1 MDNVLV
7 TGGAGFLGSHVVD
20 CLIDKYNV
28 IVLDDLSGGF
38 KENINPK
45 ARFICGSV
53 QDVDLVKK
61 LFKNYHFKNVF
72 HLAAYAAEGLS
83 HFIRNY
89 NYQNNLVGSVNIIN
103 NCVNFNVECLVFTSS
118 IAVYGSNQVPMIEQL
133 NPQPEDPYGISKYA
147 VELDLK
153 VARHLF
159 GLNYIIFRPHNI
171 YGERQNI
178 ADIYRNVIGIFMN
191 QIMQNKPLTVFGDGT
206 QTRAFTYVKDVA
218 PVIAKS
224 INYPKAF
231 GEVFN
236 IGADTPYSIN
246 ELISGVAKAMKR
258 EPIIDYLPAR
268 NEVLHAYASHT
279 KLKEYFPCQQNTP
292 FELGLEK
299 MATWALESGARKGT
313 AFQNIEIERNMPPSW
328 RNLISFNK

>member
-1 MDNVLV
+1 MDTVLV
-7 TGGAGFLGSHVVD
+7 TGGAGFLGSHIVD
-20 CLIDKYNV
+20 CLVDDHQV

-38 KENINPK
+38 EENVNSS
-45 ARFICGSV
+45 ARFVRGSV
-53 QDVDLVKK
+53 QDADFVKD
-61 LFKNYHFKNVF
+61 LFKNFHFKYVF

-89 NYQNNLVGSVNIIN
+89 NYQNNLIGSVNIIN
-103 NCVNFNVECLVFTSS
+103 NCVNFNTECLVFTSS

-153 VARHLF
+153 AARHLF
-159 GLNYIIFRPHNI
+159 GLNYIVFRPHNI
-171 YGERQNI
+171 YGERQNM
-178 ADIYRNVIGIFMN
+178 ADPYRNVIGIFMN
-191 QIMQNKPLTVFGDGT
+191 QILQNKPVTVFGNGT

-224 INYPKAF
+224 VNYPRAY

-236 IGADTPYSIN
+236 VGADKACSIN

-258 EPIIDYLPAR
+258 EPVVEYLPAR
-268 NEVLHAYASHT
+268 EEVLHAYASHA
-279 KLKEYFPCQQNTP
+279 KVKEYFPWHQDTDL
-292 FELGLEK
+292 EAGLEK
-299 MATWALESGARKGT
+299 MADWAMEFGPRKGT
-313 AFQNIEIERNMPPSW
+313 AFQNIEVGKNMPPSW
-328 RNLISFNK
+328 KNLFSHQ